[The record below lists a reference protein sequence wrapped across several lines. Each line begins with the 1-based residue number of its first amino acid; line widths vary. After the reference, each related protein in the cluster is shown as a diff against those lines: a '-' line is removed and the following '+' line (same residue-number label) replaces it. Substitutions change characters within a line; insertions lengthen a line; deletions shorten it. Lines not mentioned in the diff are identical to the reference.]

1 MLLKV
6 TDHRGQGGTPR
17 EIQIMKENGE
27 PVSRAGRDRADWWLI
42 GLCSS
47 RAFSQ
52 VVVMTYAA
60 AIPIL
65 QQEWGMSAVKAGT
78 VSSGFQL
85 GYALSLFVM
94 SILADK
100 FGPKV
105 LYMWSMFAGGLLSI
119 AFAAFA
125 RGYVSALLLY
135 CLLAVALGGSYTT
148 GLMILADRY
157 PAEKRGKAS
166 GYFIASSSMGFV
178 LSLALSGW
186 TIPIGGYRLSFG
198 AASACSVAGW
208 LFSWFFLR
216 KVRFSPVVRHE
227 TQTLRTEVLSNK
239 PVLMLMAAYT
249 LHCWELLG
257 MWAWTPAFLAAYLA
271 SRGFD
276 GLSAAGFGAYV
287 TAAFH
292 CAGLF
297 ASFFMGGL
305 SDRLG
310 RAFVIMVSSGI
321 STLCS
326 FIFGWSMA
334 LPFAAVSAIGLA
346 YAFFALSDSPVLSAA
361 LTEVTSPSFLGRAF
375 GLRSLLGF
383 GAGAV
388 SPVVFG
394 AVLDWVNPLQSGEL
408 QYAAWGWA
416 FTSLG
421 LPGFA
426 TFWIAAR
433 LRVSN
438 RLVRNV

>member
-1 MLLKV
+1 
-6 TDHRGQGGTPR
+6 
-17 EIQIMKENGE
+17 
-27 PVSRAGRDRADWWLI
+27 
-42 GLCSS
+42 
-47 RAFSQ
+47 
-52 VVVMTYAA
+52 MTYAA
-60 AIPIL
+60 AIPVL
-65 QQEWGMSAVKAGT
+65 QQEWGMSAVRAGT
-78 VSSGFQL
+78 ISSGFQL

-100 FGPKV
+100 FGPRV
-105 LYMWSMFAGGLLSI
+105 LYMWSMFAGALLSV

-125 RGYVSALLLY
+125 RGYTSALVIY
-135 CLLAVALGGSYTT
+135 FLLAMALAGSYTT
-148 GLMILADRY
+148 GLMILAARY
-157 PAEKRGKAS
+157 PSNRRGKAT

-186 TIPIGGYRLSFG
+186 TLPMGGYRLSFA
-198 AASACSVAGW
+198 AASACCILGW
-208 LFSWFFLR
+208 LFSLLFLR
-216 KVRFSPVVRHE
+216 KVRLSPVVRHE
-227 TQTLRTEVLSNK
+227 RQTLKTEVLSNK

-249 LHCWELLG
+249 FHCWELLG
-257 MWAWTPAFLAAYLA
+257 MWAWTPAFLAAYLQLK
-271 SRGFD
+271 GFD
-276 GLSAAGFGAYV
+276 GLSAAGFGSYV

-292 CAGLF
+292 GAGLF
-297 ASFFMGGL
+297 ASLIMGGL

-310 RAFVIMVSSGI
+310 RAYVIMVASGI

-326 FIFGWSMA
+326 FVFGWSMV
-334 LPFAAVSAIGLA
+334 LPFAAVFSIGFA
-346 YAFFALSDSPVLSAA
+346 YTFFSLSDSPVLSAA

-394 AVLDWVNPLQSGEL
+394 AVLDWVNPLHSGEL

-421 LPGFA
+421 LPGLA

-433 LRVSN
+433 LRALHHENNKRSQ
-438 RLVRNV
+438 L